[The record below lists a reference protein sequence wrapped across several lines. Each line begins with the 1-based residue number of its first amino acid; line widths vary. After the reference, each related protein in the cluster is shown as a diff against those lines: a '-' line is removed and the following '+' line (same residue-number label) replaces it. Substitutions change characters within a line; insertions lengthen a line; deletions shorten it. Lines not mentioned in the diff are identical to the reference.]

1 MNEIISLC
9 KTLRQGA
16 GVLASFSAEQKNQ
29 GLVAVAQAL
38 DCRRQEILDAN
49 ALDVGRAQAEGM
61 KESLIDRLRLSSERI
76 DGIIDSI
83 GIVIQQ
89 ADPVG
94 QIVAGW
100 TTPNGLRIRQQRV
113 PLGVAAIIYES
124 RPNVTV
130 DAFALAYKSGNS
142 ILLRGSSSALNSNKA
157 LVAIIKDA
165 LNSPIA
171 SGTGDGDP
179 VAAPSRDYRPLGVAG
194 AIELACSGSRS
205 EVDDILNATGLIDVV
220 LPRGGAQLIRM
231 VVEKARVPVI
241 ETGSGVCHL
250 FVDKS
255 ADFTMACSI
264 AKNGKLQ
271 RPGVCNA
278 LETFVVHED
287 ILADFL
293 PKLEATLAGECE
305 LRCDVASFPI
315 LKAVAEKAGR
325 GSSVVEAAEEDFGCE
340 FLDAIAA
347 VKTVASVE
355 EAIQYIN
362 SHNTMHSESIIT
374 ESLANAAKFQREV
387 DAACVYVNAS
397 TRFTDGGEFGFGA
410 ELGISTQK
418 LHARGPMGLEA
429 LTTTKYFIDGT
440 GQVR

>member
-1 MNEIISLC
+1 MNDIVSLC
-9 KTLRQGA
+9 KSLRQGA
-16 GVLASFSAEQKNQ
+16 SVLASFSADEKNR
-29 GLVAVAQAL
+29 GLKAVASAL
-38 DCRRQEILDAN
+38 DAHRQEILAAN
-49 ALDVGRAQAEGM
+49 ELDVQRALSEGM
-61 KESLIDRLRLSSERI
+61 KESLVDRLRLTSERI

-83 GIVIQQ
+83 NIVIQQ
-89 ADPVG
+89 TDPVG
-94 QIVAGW
+94 QVVAGW
-100 TTPNGLRIRQQRV
+100 TTPNGLQIRQQRV

-157 LVAIIKDA
+157 LVSIIKTA
-165 LNSPIA
+165 LNQLE
-171 SGTGDGDP
+171 GTGP
-179 VAAPSRDYRPLGVAG
+179 VGVAS

-255 ADFTMACSI
+255 ADFAMACSI
-264 AKNGKLQ
+264 AENGKLQ

-278 LETFVVHED
+278 LETFVIHQD
-287 ILADFL
+287 ILEEFL
-293 PKLEATLAGECE
+293 PLLEEKLAGCCE
-305 LRCDVASFPI
+305 LRCDEASFPV
-315 LKAVAEKAGR
+315 LKAAAQKAGR
-325 GSSVVEAAEEDFGCE
+325 AHCVVEATEEDFGYE
-340 FLDAIAA
+340 FLDTIAA
-347 VKTVASVE
+347 VKTVASVD
-355 EAIQYIN
+355 EAIAYIN

-374 ESLANAAKFQREV
+374 ESLANATKFQQQV

-429 LTTTKYFIDGT
+429 LTTTKYFIEGK

>member
-1 MNEIISLC
+1 MNDIVSLC
-9 KTLRQGA
+9 KSLRQGA
-16 GVLASFSAEQKNQ
+16 SVLASFSANEKNR
-29 GLVAVAQAL
+29 GLKAVASAL
-38 DCRRQEILDAN
+38 DAHRQEILAAN
-49 ALDVGRAQAEGM
+49 ELDVQRALSEGM
-61 KESLIDRLRLSSERI
+61 KESLVDRLRLTSERI

-83 GIVIQQ
+83 NIVIQQ
-89 ADPVG
+89 TDPVG
-94 QIVAGW
+94 QVVAGW
-100 TTPNGLRIRQQRV
+100 ITPNGLEIRQQRV

-157 LVAIIKDA
+157 LVSIIKAA
-165 LNSPIA
+165 LSQLQ
-171 SGTGDGDP
+171 GDEP
-179 VAAPSRDYRPLGVAG
+179 VGVAS

-255 ADFTMACSI
+255 ADFAMACSI
-264 AKNGKLQ
+264 AENGKLQ

-278 LETFVVHED
+278 LETFVIHQD
-287 ILADFL
+287 ILEGFL
-293 PKLEATLAGECE
+293 PLLEERLAGRCQ
-305 LRCDVASFPI
+305 LRCDEASFPV
-315 LKAVAEKAGR
+315 LKAAAQKAGR
-325 GSSVVEAAEEDFGCE
+325 AHCVVEATEEDFGYE
-340 FLDAIAA
+340 FLDTIAA
-347 VKTVASVE
+347 VKTVASVD
-355 EAIQYIN
+355 EAIAYIN

-374 ESLANAAKFQREV
+374 ESLANATKFQQQV

-429 LTTTKYFIDGT
+429 LTTTKYFIEGK

>member
-1 MNEIISLC
+1 MNDIVSLC
-9 KTLRQGA
+9 KSLRQGA
-16 GVLASFSAEQKNQ
+16 SVLASFSADEKNR
-29 GLVAVAQAL
+29 GLKAVASAL
-38 DCRRQEILDAN
+38 DAHRQEILAAN
-49 ALDVGRAQAEGM
+49 ELDVQRALSEGM
-61 KESLIDRLRLSSERI
+61 KESLVDRLRLTSSRI

-83 GIVIQQ
+83 NIVIQQ
-89 ADPVG
+89 TDPVG
-94 QIVAGW
+94 QVVAGW
-100 TTPNGLRIRQQRV
+100 ITPDGLQIRQQRV

-157 LVAIIKDA
+157 LVSIIKAA
-165 LNSPIA
+165 LSQLQ
-171 SGTGDGDP
+171 GDEP
-179 VAAPSRDYRPLGVAG
+179 VGVAS

-264 AKNGKLQ
+264 AENGKLQ

-278 LETFVVHED
+278 LETFVIHQD
-287 ILADFL
+287 ILESFL
-293 PKLEATLAGECE
+293 PLLEERLAGRCQ
-305 LRCDVASFPI
+305 LRCDEASFSV
-315 LKAVAEKAGR
+315 LKAAAEKAGR
-325 GSSVVEAAEEDFGCE
+325 PDCVIQAVEEDFGYE
-340 FLDAIAA
+340 FLDTIVA
-347 VKTVASVE
+347 VKTVASVD
-355 EAIQYIN
+355 EAIAYIN
-362 SHNTMHSESIIT
+362 SHNTMHSEAIIT
-374 ESLANAAKFQREV
+374 ESLANATKFQQLV

-429 LTTTKYFIDGT
+429 LTTTKYFIEGK

>member
-1 MNEIISLC
+1 MNDIVSLC
-9 KTLRQGA
+9 KSLRQGA
-16 GVLASFSAEQKNQ
+16 SVLASFSADEKNR
-29 GLVAVAQAL
+29 GLKAVASAL
-38 DCRRQEILDAN
+38 DAHRQEILAAN
-49 ALDVGRAQAEGM
+49 ELDVQRALSEGM
-61 KESLIDRLRLSSERI
+61 KESLVDRLRLTSSRI

-83 GIVIQQ
+83 NIVIQQ
-89 ADPVG
+89 TDPVG
-94 QIVAGW
+94 QVVAGW
-100 TTPNGLRIRQQRV
+100 TTPNGLQIRQQRV

-157 LVAIIKDA
+157 LVSIIKAA
-165 LNSPIA
+165 LSQLQ
-171 SGTGDGDP
+171 GDEP
-179 VAAPSRDYRPLGVAG
+179 VGVAS

-250 FVDKS
+250 FVDTS

-264 AKNGKLQ
+264 AENGKLQ

-278 LETFVVHED
+278 LETFVIHQD
-287 ILADFL
+287 ILESFL
-293 PKLEATLAGECE
+293 PLLEERLAGRCQ
-305 LRCDVASFPI
+305 LRCDEASFSV
-315 LKAVAEKAGR
+315 LKATAEKAGR
-325 GSSVVEAAEEDFGCE
+325 PDCVIQAVEEDFGYE
-340 FLDAIAA
+340 FLDTIVA
-347 VKTVASVE
+347 VKTVASVD
-355 EAIQYIN
+355 EAIAYIN
-362 SHNTMHSESIIT
+362 SHNTMHSEAIIT
-374 ESLANAAKFQREV
+374 ESLANATKFQQLV

-429 LTTTKYFIDGT
+429 LTTTKYFIEGK

>member
-1 MNEIISLC
+1 MSDIVSLC
-9 KTLRQGA
+9 KSLRQGA
-16 GVLASFSAEQKNQ
+16 SVLASYSADEKNR
-29 GLVAVAQAL
+29 GLKAVASAL
-38 DCRRQEILDAN
+38 DAHRQEILAAN
-49 ALDVGRAQAEGM
+49 ELDVQRALAEGM
-61 KESLIDRLRLSSERI
+61 KDSLVDRLRLTSERI

-83 GIVIQQ
+83 TIVIQQ
-89 ADPVG
+89 TDPVG
-94 QIVAGW
+94 QVVAGW
-100 TTPNGLRIRQQRV
+100 TTPNGLQIRQQRV

-157 LVAIIKDA
+157 LVSIIKTA
-165 LNSPIA
+165 LNQVEGGEA
-171 SGTGDGDP
+171 
-179 VAAPSRDYRPLGVAG
+179 VGVAS

-205 EVDDILNATGLIDVV
+205 EVEDILNATGLIDVV

-255 ADFTMACSI
+255 ADFAMACSI
-264 AKNGKLQ
+264 AENGKLQ

-278 LETFVVHED
+278 LETFVVHQD
-287 ILADFL
+287 ILEEFL
-293 PKLEATLAGECE
+293 PLLEEKLAGRCE
-305 LRCDVASFPI
+305 LRCDEASFPV
-315 LKAVAEKAGR
+315 LKAAAQKAGR
-325 GSSVVEAAEEDFGCE
+325 PDCVVEAAEADFGYE
-340 FLDAIAA
+340 FLDTIAA
-347 VKTVASVE
+347 VKTVASVD
-355 EAIQYIN
+355 EAIAYIN

-374 ESLANAAKFQREV
+374 ESLANATKFQQQV

-429 LTTTKYFIDGT
+429 LTTTKYFIEGK

>member
-1 MNEIISLC
+1 MNDIVSLC
-9 KTLRQGA
+9 KSLRQGA
-16 GVLASFSAEQKNQ
+16 SVLASFSADEKNR
-29 GLVAVAQAL
+29 GLKAVASAL
-38 DCRRQEILDAN
+38 DAHRQEILAAN
-49 ALDVGRAQAEGM
+49 ELDVQRALSEGM
-61 KESLIDRLRLSSERI
+61 KESLVDRLRLTSERI

-83 GIVIQQ
+83 NIVIQQ
-89 ADPVG
+89 TDPVG
-94 QIVAGW
+94 QVVAGW
-100 TTPNGLRIRQQRV
+100 TTPNGLQICQQRV

-157 LVAIIKDA
+157 LVSIIKTA
-165 LNSPIA
+165 LNQLE
-171 SGTGDGDP
+171 GTGP
-179 VAAPSRDYRPLGVAG
+179 VGVAS

-264 AKNGKLQ
+264 AENGKLQ

-278 LETFVVHED
+278 LETFVIHQD
-287 ILADFL
+287 ILEEFL
-293 PKLEATLAGECE
+293 PLLEEKLAGGCE
-305 LRCDVASFPI
+305 LRCDEASFPV
-315 LKAVAEKAGR
+315 LKAAAQKAGR
-325 GSSVVEAAEEDFGCE
+325 AHCVVEATEEDFGYE
-340 FLDAIAA
+340 FLDTIAA
-347 VKTVASVE
+347 VKTVASVD
-355 EAIQYIN
+355 EAIAYIN

-374 ESLANAAKFQREV
+374 ESLANATKFQQQV

-429 LTTTKYFIDGT
+429 LTTTKYFIEGK

>member
-1 MNEIISLC
+1 MNEIISIC
-9 KTLRQGA
+9 RTLRQGA
-16 GVLASFSAEQKNQ
+16 GVLASFSAEQKNR

-38 DCRRQEILDAN
+38 DCRRQEILSAN
-49 ALDVGRAQAEGM
+49 VLDVERAVAGGM
-61 KESLIDRLRLSSERI
+61 KDSLVDRLRLTSDRI

-83 GIVIQQ
+83 NVVIQQ
-89 ADPVG
+89 TDPVG
-94 QIVAGW
+94 QVVAGW
-100 TTPNGLRIRQQRV
+100 TNPNGLRIRQQRV

-157 LVAIIKDA
+157 LVSVIKEA
-165 LNSPIA
+165 LAQEINGGPV
-171 SGTGDGDP
+171 G
-179 VAAPSRDYRPLGVAG
+179 VAA
-194 AIELACSGSRS
+194 AIELACSGSHD
-205 EVDDILNATGLIDVV
+205 EVDEILNATGLIDVV
-220 LPRGGAQLIRM
+220 LPRGGAALIRM

-250 FVDKS
+250 FVDRD
-255 ADFTMACSI
+255 ADLEMACSI
-264 AKNGKLQ
+264 AENGKLQ

-278 LETFVVHED
+278 LETFVVHEAV
-287 ILADFL
+287 LEKFL
-293 PKLEATLAGECE
+293 PMLEERFAGRCQ
-305 LRCDVASFPI
+305 LRCDKASFPV
-315 LKAVAEKAGR
+315 LRSAAEKAGR
-325 GSSVVEAAEEDFGCE
+325 PGCVVEATEEDFGCE
-340 FLDAIAA
+340 FLDTIAA
-347 VKTVASVE
+347 VRTVASVD

-362 SHNTMHSESIIT
+362 SHNTMHSECIVT
-374 ESLANAAKFQREV
+374 KSLENATRFQQEV

-429 LTTTKYFIDGT
+429 LTTTKFCIDGT

>member
-1 MNEIISLC
+1 MNDIVSLC
-9 KTLRQGA
+9 QSLRQGA
-16 GVLASFSAEQKNQ
+16 SILASFSADEKNR
-29 GLVAVAQAL
+29 GLKAVACAL
-38 DCRRQEILDAN
+38 DAHRQEILAAN
-49 ALDVGRAQAEGM
+49 ELDVQRAIAEGM
-61 KESLIDRLRLSSERI
+61 KESLVDRLRLTSERI

-83 GIVIQQ
+83 NIVIQQ
-89 ADPVG
+89 TDPVG
-94 QIVAGW
+94 QVVAGW
-100 TTPNGLRIRQQRV
+100 TTPNGLQIRQQRV

-157 LVAIIKDA
+157 LVSIIKAA
-165 LNSPIA
+165 LSQLQV
-171 SGTGDGDP
+171 DEP
-179 VAAPSRDYRPLGVAG
+179 VGVAS

-255 ADFTMACSI
+255 ADFAMACSI

-278 LETFVVHED
+278 LETFVIHQD
-287 ILADFL
+287 ILESFL
-293 PKLEATLAGECE
+293 PLLEEKLAGRCQ
-305 LRCDVASFPI
+305 LRCDEASFSV
-315 LKAVAEKAGR
+315 LKAAAEKAGR
-325 GSSVVEAAEEDFGCE
+325 PDCVVEATEEDFGYE
-340 FLDAIAA
+340 FLDTIAA
-347 VKTVASVE
+347 VKTVASVD
-355 EAIQYIN
+355 EAIAYIN
-362 SHNTMHSESIIT
+362 SHNTMHSEAIIT
-374 ESLANAAKFQREV
+374 ESIANATKFQQLV

-429 LTTTKYFIDGT
+429 LTTTKYFIEGK